1 MHKRSA
7 FKVSAPGSTMLMGE
21 HAVLFGQPALVCAL
35 DVRIEIQVT
44 LRDDRVVSIQSAL
57 GDYQASLDDLIDD
70 PALSFVIAAIKAYQ
84 DRLDTGFEL
93 IIDSAFSSTIGLGS
107 SAAITAAMVT
117 LLNRLSNTD
126 ADLNRDFRQ
135 GLEIIHE
142 VQKGRGSGADLAA
155 SLAGGVVCFTQQPL
169 QIKPVAFPE
178 NIVLALYYAGYKMK
192 TPDVLA
198 LVEQQWRSRSVLQ
211 QSLYQLMGD
220 TSRAAIVALEQQDLK
235 EFGRLMNVYQ
245 GLLDAL
251 GVCDAT
257 LAEMIYTLRQEQQV
271 LGAKISGSGLGDC
284 VLTLGTEPATMLPKH
299 SCLSIRPAQY
309 GVLMNDK
316 VS

>member
-1 MHKRSA
+1 
-7 FKVSAPGSTMLMGE
+7 MLMGE

-35 DVRIEIQVT
+35 DVRIDINVT
-44 LRDDRVVSIQSAL
+44 PRDDRVVIIHSAL
-57 GDYQASLDDLIDD
+57 GDYQASLDDLTDD

-117 LLNRLSNTD
+117 LLNQLLGINP
-126 ADLNRDFRQ
+126 DLNHDFRQ
-135 GLEIIHE
+135 GLGIIHA
-142 VQKGRGSGADLAA
+142 VQQGRGSGADLAA
-155 SLAGGVVCFTQQPL
+155 SLSGGVVYFTQQPL
-169 QIKPVAFPE
+169 QIKPISAPE
-178 NIVLALYYAGYKMK
+178 SLMLALYYSGYKMK

-198 LVEQQWRSRSVLQ
+198 YVELQWQARSILQ

-220 TSRAAIVALEQQDLK
+220 TSRAAIVALENQDLA
-235 EFGRLMNVYQ
+235 ELGQLMNVYQ
-245 GLLDAL
+245 GLMDAL

-257 LAEMIYTLRQEQQV
+257 LAKMIYILRQDQSV

-284 VLTLGTEPATMLPKH
+284 VLMLGTEVPPSLPNH
-299 SCLSIRPAQY
+299 RCLSICPSQQGILIDGKAPQASES
-309 GVLMNDK
+309 NDDT
-316 VS
+316 